1 MNTDR
6 IKRMKQHSNRKYAT
20 AGFSLIELMVVI
32 AIIAMLATV
41 VGVQMFDALDE
52 GNVTKAKAEIKNF
65 ETALVGYKIAF
76 KKMPSMDEGLN
87 ALVNNS
93 KKKFLNTDTIPKDPW
108 GNEYVYNHEG
118 GNNYT
123 IISYG
128 EDGKSGGTG
137 VNADIN
143 SNNLSGDED

>member
-1 MNTDR
+1 
-6 IKRMKQHSNRKYAT
+6 
-20 AGFSLIELMVVI
+20 
-32 AIIAMLATV
+32 
-41 VGVQMFDALDE
+41 MFDALDE

-76 KKMPSMDEGLN
+76 KKMPSTEEGLD

-93 KKKFLNTDTIPKDPW
+93 KKRFLNTDTIPDDPW
-108 GNEYVYNHEG
+108 GNAYVYTHEG

-128 EDGKSGGTG
+128 EDGKSGGSG
-137 VNADIN
+137 INQDI
-143 SNNLSGDED
+143 SSKNLAGDKD

>member
-1 MNTDR
+1 MLKQYLLQL
-6 IKRMKQHSNRKYAT
+6 KRRRNRKHAT

-32 AIIAMLATV
+32 AIIAMLATA

-76 KKMPSMDEGLN
+76 KRMPTTAEGLDI
-87 ALVNNS
+87 LVNNS

-108 GNEYVYNHEG
+108 GNDFIYQSPGLKGDYD
-118 GNNYT
+118 

-128 EDGKSGGTG
+128 ADGVPGGEDENKD
-137 VNADIN
+137 VNNWELD
-143 SNNLSGDED
+143 